1 MKRLVF
7 ILNRLEEGVL
17 AATLLGLALMA
28 FMEVVLRYLFNHSF
42 TWFEEFSRFTSVFIT
57 FLGASLGVKY
67 GLHFAMDYFVEK
79 AGLRLGN
86 LMRVASNL
94 LSAVLFAVIAWLS
107 WQHANKLLLREVTSG
122 AMQVPMFW
130 PYLPIPVFSLIMA
143 LRFIHQAWRHLVGM
157 VNNQRVPNLTPGRIG
172 EEG

>member
-1 MKRLVF
+1 MKRVLY

-17 AATLLGLALMA
+17 AMTLLGLALMA
-28 FMEVVLRYLFNHSF
+28 FVEVVLRYLFNHSF

-67 GLHFAMDYFVEK
+67 GLHFCMDFFVEK
-79 AGLRLGN
+79 FGLRVGN
-86 LMRVASNL
+86 LMRVVSNL
-94 LSAVLFAVIAWLS
+94 LSAALFAVVAWLS

-130 PYLPIPVFSLIMA
+130 PYLPIPVFSLVMS
-143 LRFIHQAWRHLVGM
+143 LRFIHQARRHLMGM
-157 VNNQRVPNLTPGRIG
+157 IHNQRVPNLTPPRIG